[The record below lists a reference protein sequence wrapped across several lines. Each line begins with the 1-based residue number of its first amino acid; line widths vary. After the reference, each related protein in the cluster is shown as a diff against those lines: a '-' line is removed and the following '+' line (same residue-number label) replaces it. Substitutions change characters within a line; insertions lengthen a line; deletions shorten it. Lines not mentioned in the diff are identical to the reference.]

1 MTDTPVRI
9 GIVGAGHVGATTAYA
24 LLLSGV
30 AAELVLIDE
39 DRRRANGEAMD
50 LNHAA
55 PFAHPTRIWAGDY
68 ADLHGALV
76 TIVAAG
82 VGQRPGETR
91 LDLLHRNAHVFRD
104 VVPQIVA
111 SNPDGLLLIATNP
124 VDVLSYFAWKLSGR
138 PAHQVIGSGTILDT
152 ARFRH
157 LLGQHYGVDP
167 TSVHGYIIGEHGDS
181 ELPVWSLT
189 NIAGVDLRTYV
200 ASRGETY
207 DDSAMQRIFE
217 QTRDAAY
224 AIVQG
229 KGATYYAVAAGLV
242 QIVESIVRNQHTV
255 LSVSNLV
262 DDAYG
267 LADVYLSLPA
277 VIGRHGVESVVRLP
291 LTDGEAARLRQSA
304 AVLTASIRQLPGTV
318 P

>member
-55 PFAHPTRIWAGDY
+55 PFARPTRIWAGDY

-91 LDLLHRNAHVFRD
+91 LDLLHRNAQVFRTSSRRLSR
-104 VVPQIVA
+104 VTPTA
-111 SNPDGLLLIATNP
+111 SCSSPPI
-124 VDVLSYFAWKLSGR
+124 LSTCSVTSPGKLSGR
-138 PAHQVIGSGTILDT
+138 PAHQMIGSGTILDT

-157 LLGQHYGVDP
+157 PPG
-167 TSVHGYIIGEHGDS
+167 
-181 ELPVWSLT
+181 
-189 NIAGVDLRTYV
+189 
-200 ASRGETY
+200 
-207 DDSAMQRIFE
+207 
-217 QTRDAAY
+217 AA
-224 AIVQG
+224 
-229 KGATYYAVAAGLV
+229 
-242 QIVESIVRNQHTV
+242 
-255 LSVSNLV
+255 
-262 DDAYG
+262 
-267 LADVYLSLPA
+267 LPA
-277 VIGRHGVESVVRLP
+277 STPERPRLHGVVSVVRLP
-291 LTDGEAARLRQSA
+291 LSDGEAARLHQSA
-304 AVLTASIRQLPGTV
+304 AVLTASIRQLPGAV